1 MRLIYVVLLTAFLS
15 SGILCEALAQFEGAV
30 WDTLTSDTLRDALS
44 RQPFAATPG
53 GLHLTHAKSRGTGNG
68 WSIHYR
74 FFDIGGGWSDDII
87 VESELSA
94 FSPSIAAR
102 EFDAFKIAVFFDAY
116 DDIYGSI
123 VHSPWDTWAP
133 VNLTD
138 SPDPDFQ
145 PTVAV
150 DDEGLVHVAW
160 ITEVTDEYKIAY
172 GKMEDDTLVTEIIY
186 ESELGP
192 YGSGAAPK
200 IIAADNRPHVFYRG
214 GDYEFYQI
222 HHAFRESPNEPWEIE
237 FLSSGNA
244 DDYTSSAVVDDSGDI
259 HLAVSGNDGWG
270 MPGRIYYT
278 RRDNRSGQWAP
289 AELASGSYSVV
300 EGSIGMTDEGY
311 IYIASAGIAGNFYTG
326 DIYISDNA
334 DGFFQ
339 TELLT
344 HYQDCTGPSITF
356 LPGSVGALVMQG
368 IIGEYSTDNM
378 EIISYGPERTDVDD
392 GPLVPR
398 SFKACQ
404 NYPNPFNSNTIIT
417 ARGEFSENTPLEIFD
432 ILGRKVKTLQTIDGN
447 KGRVSYRWDG
457 LDDAGIACSG
467 GIYLYFLKTRST
479 AYSGRMTL
487 VK

>member
-1 MRLIYVVLLTAFLS
+1 MRLVSVMLLTALMSF
-15 SGILCEALAQFEGAV
+15 GILCEAHAQFEGAV

-44 RQPFAATPG
+44 RQPFAATSG
-53 GLHLTHAKSRGTGNG
+53 GLHLTHAKSRGMGNG

-74 FFDIGGGWSDDII
+74 FFDIAAGWSDDII
-87 VESELSA
+87 VESDLLA

-102 EFDAFKIAVFFDAY
+102 EFDAFKIAIFFDAY

-123 VHSPWDTWAP
+123 AHSPWDTWDP

-138 SPDPDFQ
+138 SPEPDFQ

-150 DDEGLVHVAW
+150 DDEGAVHVAW
-160 ITEVTDEYKIAY
+160 ITEVNQEYKIAY
-172 GKMEDDTLVTEIIY
+172 GKMENDTLATEIIY

-200 IIAADNRPHVFYRG
+200 IIVVDNLPHIFYRG
-214 GDYEFYQI
+214 GDYQFYRI
-222 HHAFRESPNEPWEIE
+222 HHAFRESPGAPWDIE
-237 FLSSGNA
+237 FLSCGNT

-259 HLAVSGNDGWG
+259 HLAISGNEGWG

-278 RRDNRSGQWAP
+278 RRDNQSGEWTP

-311 IYIASAGIAGNFYTG
+311 IFIASAGIAGNFYTG
-326 DIYISDNA
+326 DIFLSDNT

-339 TELLT
+339 TEFLT
-344 HYQDCTGPSITF
+344 HYEDCTGPSIAF
-356 LPGSVGALVMQG
+356 LPGSIGALIMQG
-368 IIGEYSTDNM
+368 IIGEYNSNNM
-378 EIISYGPERTDVDD
+378 EIISYGPERTNIAD
-392 GPLVPR
+392 GDPIPR
-398 SFKACQ
+398 SFKACL

-417 ARGEFSENTPLEIFD
+417 ASGEFPESPPLEIFD
-432 ILGRKVKTLQTIDGN
+432 LLGRKVRTLRTIDEGEN
-447 KGRVSYRWDG
+447 HISYRWDG

-467 GIYLYFLKTRST
+467 GIYLYFIGTRGT
-479 AYSGRMTL
+479 AYSGKMTL